1 MNSGK
6 AKWIRKLVGLG
17 VPQVMLTIRDKYGNK
32 TAQMSHRQ
40 VFKSAKKLWKE
51 KAFGVEKWPK
61 RGDLKKYEK
70 KAA

>member
-17 VPQVMLTIRDKYGNK
+17 VPQVMLMIRGRYGDKTGK
-32 TAQMSHRQ
+32 MSYQQ

-51 KAFGVEKWPK
+51 QALGVEKWPK
-61 RGDLKKYEK
+61 RKDLKKYERK
-70 KAA
+70 TT

>member
-17 VPQVMLTIRDKYGNK
+17 VPQVMLMIRDKYGDR
-32 TAQMSHRQ
+32 TAKMSYQQ
-40 VFKSAKKLWKE
+40 VFKFAKKLWKE
-51 KAFGVEKWPK
+51 KALGVEKWPK

-70 KAA
+70 KVT